1 MINHLSIEKLKSYRL
16 LQKNFNKTSFLVHF
30 NSNRQLYINIDVFKR
45 REFETMIYHLKVDVN
60 LDKLKRNDI
69 EFILFLSRMLSE
81 IETKYWSTELEMCDL
96 VWVVKRVRHMIETI
110 KNIIVVFTNHV
121 VNTFIA
127 KQTTMNSNNTDKLN
141 LRLVRAFVYLSQF
154 RLKMKYK
161 SKKNHV
167 VSNALSKLTSDNEQI
182 DRNSKNKLDL
192 NTYHEK

>member
-1 MINHLSIEKLKSYRL
+1 
-16 LQKNFNKTSFLVHF
+16 
-30 NSNRQLYINIDVFKR
+30 
-45 REFETMIYHLKVDVN
+45 
-60 LDKLKRNDI
+60 
-69 EFILFLSRMLSE
+69 
-81 IETKYWSTELEMCDL
+81 
-96 VWVVKRVRHMIETI
+96 MIETI